1 MDSSDKKCPYCAETI
16 KAEAIRC
23 KHCQV
28 SLLTGTADG
37 APPPKAKK
45 SIWPWLI
52 LTPLL
57 LLGALMVIGAMSGPP
72 DEKSKARAAIDLCW
86 EGVDDELQSLST
98 RRFIRGTC
106 QMMVEKFEANYGPS
120 PSLRRD

>member
-1 MDSSDKKCPYCAETI
+1 MDAPDKNCPFCAEPI

-37 APPPKAKK
+37 APPPKSKK
-45 SIWPWLI
+45 PIWPWII

-57 LLGALMVIGAMSGPP
+57 ILGTLMVVGAMSGPP
-72 DEKSKARAAIDLCW
+72 DEKTKARSAIDLCW
-86 EGVDDELQSLST
+86 KGVDDELQSLST
-98 RRFIRGTC
+98 RRFVRGTC
-106 QMMVEKFEANYGPS
+106 QMMVEKYETKYGRS
-120 PSLRRD
+120 PTLRRE